1 MYGRCIM
8 TGRKDKCIQA
18 FVRKLEGKRSIG
30 RCRSSE
36 EDNIKID
43 FK

>member
-1 MYGRCIM
+1 M
-8 TGRKDKCIQA
+8 TGRKDKCIQD
-18 FVRKLEGKRSIG
+18 FVRKLEGKRPLGI
-30 RCRSSE
+30 CRSGE